1 MLITNILTF
10 LQSEAE
16 KAKVKSTPVIV
27 LYYPVSLKFCFLIV
41 NILYVIPKD
50 SYIYLYLSYDLFC
63 FQVTYVHHSTLNL
76 YFIYLSCILLCVV
89 EGKI

>member
-50 SYIYLYLSYDLFC
+50 SYEIFI
-63 FQVTYVHHSTLNL
+63 
-76 YFIYLSCILLCVV
+76 FIYLMIYFASKSHMSTILLSIFILYISLVYYCVW
-89 EGKI
+89 

>member
-50 SYIYLYLSYDLFC
+50 SYEIFIFMIYFASKS
-63 FQVTYVHHSTLNL
+63 HMST
-76 YFIYLSCILLCVV
+76 ILLSIFILYISLVYYCVW
-89 EGKI
+89 